1 MTVVSQE
8 DLDAMIRLRAV
19 IDGKPMPLTLTET
32 QHQHSAVN
40 NRMPIDLPGPGVAS
54 RQDVDAM
61 ASVLSRLNKL
71 SNNVV
76 DTMLTESVT
85 MPEVADALTTE
96 RTLTGVKIGR
106 YQIMIKEDST
116 RTAGKQFYS
125 IYNSLTDDTIAYDI
139 SLYETAIS
147 VVRLLNGGKFANSP
161 EIRKLF
167 ECDESYSS
175 HKVDAIRFRRKQKK
189 STDPI
194 KRDIYESRY
203 QASLDRAMS
212 AKRQLKV
219 LISDAH

>member
-1 MTVVSQE
+1 MAIVSQE
-8 DLDAMIRLRAV
+8 ERDAMIRLRAV
-19 IDGKPMPLTLTET
+19 MDGKPIPSTITET
-32 QHQHSAVN
+32 QHQHGHVN
-40 NRMPIDLPGPGVAS
+40 HIMPIDIPGPGQTTQ
-54 RQDVDAM
+54 QDVDAM

-76 DTMLTESVT
+76 DTMLTESAT
-85 MPEVADALTTE
+85 MPDVADALTTE
-96 RTLTGVKIGR
+96 RTLTGVKVGR
-106 YQIMIKEDST
+106 YQIMIKEDVT

-125 IYNSLTDDTIAYDI
+125 IYNSLTNDTIADDI

-161 EIRKLF
+161 EVRKLF

-175 HKVDAIRFRRKQKK
+175 HKVDAIIFRRRQRK

-219 LISDAH
+219 LITDAR